1 MGKRGPQPKP
11 TALRVLHGDRPDRI
25 NDDEP
30 MPAEG
35 EVTAPEDLS
44 DDARAVWD
52 RLAPDLIRVGVL
64 TPWDV
69 DAFRITC
76 EALARYQQATRL
88 VNGSALL
95 VQGPNG
101 FVKNPAL
108 VVQREAETTF
118 AQYGARF
125 GLTPSDRSQLK
136 VDASGA
142 GAKGP
147 GAERLLS

>member
-1 MGKRGPQPKP
+1 MGKTGPKPKP
-11 TALRVLHGDRPDRI
+11 TALRILHGDRKDRI
-25 NDDEP
+25 NDQEP
-30 MPAEG
+30 TPAEG
-35 EVTAPEDLS
+35 EVIAPEELS
-44 DDARAVWD
+44 EEARAAWD
-52 RLAPDLIRVGVL
+52 RLAPDLIRLGVL

-76 EALARYQQATRL
+76 EALARYRAATRL

-101 FVKNPAL
+101 LVKNPAL
-108 VVQREAETTF
+108 VVQREAEVTF
-118 AQYGARF
+118 SQYGARF

-136 VDASGA
+136 VETPGA
-142 GAKGP
+142 GTGP

>member
-1 MGKRGPQPKP
+1 MGKRGPAPKP
-11 TALRVLHGDRPDRI
+11 TALRVLHGDRKDRI
-25 NDDEP
+25 NDTEP
-30 MPAEG
+30 TPAER
-35 EVTAPEDLS
+35 EVTAPEELS
-44 DDARAVWD
+44 DDARAAWD

-64 TPWDV
+64 TTWDV
-69 DAFRITC
+69 PAFVIVC
-76 EALARYQQATRL
+76 EALARYRAATKL

-108 VVQREAETTF
+108 LVQREAEVTF
-118 AQYGARF
+118 AQYGSRF

-136 VDASGA
+136 VEPPGA
-142 GAKGP
+142 GGQ

>member
-1 MGKRGPQPKP
+1 MGKRGPAPKP
-11 TALRVLHGDRPDRI
+11 TALRVLHGDRRDRI
-25 NDDEP
+25 NDREP
-30 MPAEG
+30 IPPEG
-35 EVTAPEDLS
+35 EVTPPEDLS
-44 DDARAVWD
+44 SDARAVWD
-52 RLAPDLIRVGVL
+52 RLASDLIRVGVL

-76 EALARYQQATRL
+76 EALARYQQATKL

-101 FVKNPAL
+101 LIKNPAL
-108 VVQREAETTF
+108 AVQREAETTF
-118 AQYGARF
+118 AQYAARF

-136 VDASGA
+136 VDVPVA
-142 GAKGP
+142 GGKGP

>member
-1 MGKRGPQPKP
+1 MGARGAKPKP
-11 TALRVLHGDRPDRI
+11 TALKVLHGDRPDRI
-25 NDDEP
+25 NHAEP
-30 MPAEG
+30 IPPEH

-52 RLAPDLIRVGVL
+52 RLAPGLIAVGVL
-64 TPWDV
+64 TTWDV
-69 DAFRITC
+69 DAFVIVC
-76 EALARYQQATRL
+76 EALARYKQATKL

-95 VQGPNG
+95 MQGPNG

-108 VVQREAETTF
+108 IVQREAETTF

-136 VDASGA
+136 VDASAQANGA
-142 GAKGP
+142 

>member
-1 MGKRGPQPKP
+1 MGKRGPAPKP
-11 TALRVLHGDRPDRI
+11 TALRVLHGDRRDRI
-25 NDDEP
+25 NDAEP
-30 MPAEG
+30 QPAEG
-35 EVTAPEDLS
+35 EVTAPEELS

-52 RLAPDLIRVGVL
+52 QLAPDLIRVGVL
-64 TPWDV
+64 TAWDV
-69 DAFRITC
+69 PAFVMVC
-76 EALARYQQATRL
+76 EVLARYRQATKL

-108 VVQREAETTF
+108 LVQREAEVTF
-118 AQYGARF
+118 AQLGARF

-136 VDASGA
+136 VEPPGASGQ
-142 GAKGP
+142 

>member
-1 MGKRGPQPKP
+1 VGKRGPAPKP
-11 TALRVLHGDRPDRI
+11 TQLRVLHGDRPDRI
-25 NDDEP
+25 NDAEP
-30 MPAEG
+30 IPADG

-69 DAFRITC
+69 DAFKITC

-101 FVKNPAL
+101 FVKNPVL

-136 VDASGA
+136 IGAPGA